1 MEYRENSSLIFV
13 RLHQNE
19 DLFETLKHICGECN
33 LRVGIVVSGI
43 GMLKQAELN
52 YYVES
57 GRYSPILLPEPL
69 ELVSLT
75 GSIIHQDGECHVHV
89 HAVLARESKE
99 TVAGH
104 LSRAKVNVT
113 SEIVILRTDVPA
125 RRKMDPETGLMALTF
140 GGEKHESDSD

>member
-1 MEYRENSSLIFV
+1 MEYRENPSLVFV

-19 DLFETLKHICGECN
+19 DLFESLRQICTACN
-33 LRVGIVVSGI
+33 LKVGIVVSGI

-75 GSIIHQDGECHVHV
+75 GSIIRRDGDCHVHV
-89 HAVLARESKE
+89 HAVLARENKE
-99 TVAGH
+99 TLAGH

-113 SEIVILRTDVPA
+113 SEIVILKTDVPA
-125 RRKMDPETGLMALTF
+125 RREMDPETGLMALTF
-140 GGEKHESDSD
+140 GGEKHESDSH

>member
-1 MEYRENSSLIFV
+1 MEYRENSSLVFV
-13 RLHQNE
+13 RHHPNE
-19 DLFETLKHICGECN
+19 DLFEN
-33 LRVGIVVSGI
+33 LRRVCAECDLKVGIVVSGI

-89 HAVLARESKE
+89 HAVLGRESKE
-99 TVAGH
+99 TIAGH

-113 SEIVILRTDVPA
+113 SEIVIMTTDVPA
-125 RRKMDPETGLMALTF
+125 RREMDPATGLMALTF
-140 GGEKHESDSD
+140 GGEKHESDSH

>member
-1 MEYRENSSLIFV
+1 MEYRESSGLIFV

-19 DLFETLKHICGECN
+19 DLFENLTKVCKECDLK
-33 LRVGIVVSGI
+33 VGIVVSGI

-75 GSIIHQDGECHVHV
+75 GSIVHQDGECHVHV

-99 TVAGH
+99 TIAGH
-104 LSRAKVNVT
+104 LSRGKVNVT
-113 SEIVILRTDVPA
+113 SEIVILKTDVPA
-125 RRKMDPETGLMALTF
+125 RREMDPATGLMALTF
-140 GGEKHESDSD
+140 GGAKHESDSD

>member
-1 MEYRENSSLIFV
+1 MEYREDSSLIFV

-19 DLFETLKHICGECN
+19 DLFETLRHICRECN
-33 LRVGIVVSGI
+33 LTVGVIVSGI

-89 HAVLARESKE
+89 HAVLARENKE

-113 SEIVILRTDVPA
+113 SEIVMLKTNVPA
-125 RRKMDPETGLMALTF
+125 IRKMDPKTGLMALTF
-140 GGEKHESDSD
+140 GGEKHEPDSR

>member
-1 MEYRENSSLIFV
+1 MEYRQSSNLIFV

-19 DLFETLKHICGECN
+19 DLFDNLRQVCRECN
-33 LRVGIVVSGI
+33 LKVGIVVSGI

-69 ELVSLT
+69 ELVSMT
-75 GSIIHQDGECHVHV
+75 GSLIFQDGECHIHV

-104 LSRAKVNVT
+104 LSGAKVNVT
-113 SEIVILRTDVPA
+113 SEIVILKTDVPA
-125 RRKMDPETGLMALTF
+125 RREMDQATGLMALTF
-140 GGEKHESDSD
+140 AGERHESDSH

>member
-1 MEYRENSSLIFV
+1 MDYRESSGLIFV

-19 DLFETLKHICGECN
+19 DLFEN
-33 LRVGIVVSGI
+33 LRRICTESGLKVGIIVSGI

-75 GSIIHQDGECHVHV
+75 GSVIHQDGECHVHA
-89 HAVLARESKE
+89 HAVLARENKE

-104 LSRAKVNVT
+104 LSNAKVNVT
-113 SEIVILRTDVPA
+113 SEIVILKTDVPA
-125 RRKMDPETGLMALTF
+125 RREMDPVTGLMALTF
-140 GGEKHESDSD
+140 RGERHEPDSH